1 MNPNLILRNK
11 AEALLGMEP
20 SGTRVQVVEFE
31 KLKII
36 HELEVTQIELELQ
49 NEELNL
55 RNKEAEAAAQKY
67 AEMYNFAPTGYI
79 TLSSEGEIL
88 EINLH
93 ASRMLG
99 KDRTQLTNSRFGF
112 FISNETKPTFN
123 HFIEQVFKYNIIET
137 CELTL
142 STNDSLPKT
151 VYLTGSIAQNR
162 ENCLISMID
171 ITERKNSEEILQNG
185 LSLLYEIA
193 KDQMRLFEIK
203 N

>member
-1 MNPNLILRNK
+1 MKPNLILRNK
-11 AEALLGMEP
+11 AEALLGKKP
-20 SGTRVQVVEFE
+20 SGTRVQVAEFE

-36 HELEVTQIELELQ
+36 HELQVTQIELELQ
-49 NEELNL
+49 NEELSL

-67 AEMYNFAPTGYI
+67 AEMYNFAPNGYF
-79 TLSSEGEIL
+79 TLSTEGEIL

-99 KDRTQLTNSRFGF
+99 KDPTELTNSRFGF
-112 FISNETKPTFN
+112 FISNDTKQIFN

-142 STNDSLPKT
+142 STNDRLPKT

-171 ITERKNSEEILQNG
+171 ITERKKSEEILQTALNR
-185 LSLLYEIA
+185 LYDIA
-193 KDQMRLFEIK
+193 RDQMTLFEVR

>member
-1 MNPNLILRNK
+1 MNTNLILRNK
-11 AEALLGMEP
+11 AEALLGMKP
-20 SGTRVQVVEFE
+20 SGTRVQVAEFE
-31 KLKII
+31 KMKII

-49 NEELNL
+49 NEELSLKN
-55 RNKEAEAAAQKY
+55 REAESAAQKY
-67 AEMYNFAPTGYI
+67 AEMYNFAPNGYF
-79 TLSSEGEIL
+79 TLSTEGEIL
-88 EINLH
+88 EINLN

-112 FISNETKPTFN
+112 FISNDTKQIFN

-142 STNDSLPKT
+142 STNDGLPKT
-151 VYLTGSIAQNR
+151 VYLTGSTAQNR

-171 ITERKNSEEILQNG
+171 ITERKKSEEILQTALNR
-185 LSLLYEIA
+185 LYDIA
-193 KDQMRLFEIK
+193 RDQMKLFEVR